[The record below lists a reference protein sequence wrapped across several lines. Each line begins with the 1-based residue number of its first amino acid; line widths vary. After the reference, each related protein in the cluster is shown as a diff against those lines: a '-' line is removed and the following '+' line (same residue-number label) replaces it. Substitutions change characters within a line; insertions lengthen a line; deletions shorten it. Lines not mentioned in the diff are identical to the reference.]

1 MHRPGFDRG
10 RDGMS
15 KGCPTCGR
23 SVDMTARYCRAC
35 YTVFRSATAVAADSS
50 SFGSV
55 GASAFKLLG
64 AGALLAGG
72 WWAYN
77 FDRGPHDPDASAE
90 AAPVRHADDF
100 ATNSRDAKGS
110 PAGGSGASTAP
121 DSASVS
127 PPRAPA
133 AAATAATGNA
143 SDWRLAGDVSSL
155 CGGARSC
162 RVMIR
167 FDSGES
173 AAFTVGRSRMLSGDL
188 VPAGPRGA
196 TLLSTA
202 RRGAVLVPRP
212 GGETR
217 SVPVVRLTS
226 RRWVIV

>member
-1 MHRPGFDRG
+1 MHPPLIERG

-23 SVDMTARYCRAC
+23 NVDMTARYCRAC

-50 SFGSV
+50 SFGSL

-64 AGALLAGG
+64 AGALMAGG

-77 FDRGPHDPDASAE
+77 LDRGPHDPEASAE
-90 AAPVRHADDF
+90 AAPVPHPDDF

-110 PAGGSGASTAP
+110 PAGSSGTSASAASAST
-121 DSASVS
+121 VS
-127 PPRAPA
+127 PPGDRA
-133 AAATAATGNA
+133 AAAAAIANA

-155 CGGARSC
+155 CGGAGSC

-167 FDSGES
+167 FDSGET

-196 TLLSTA
+196 VLLSTA
-202 RRGAVLVPRP
+202 RRGNLLVPRP
-212 GGETR
+212 DGETR
-217 SVPVVRLTS
+217 SVSVVRLTS